1 MRGTRLVRPPFA
13 AALEGTRK
21 GKGKSQSQIKMDSG
35 FRRNDGVGVS
45 DIYAVFAS
53 AAGTAALCFTRAPL
67 GRGEQAEEKSRS
79 DRRQDAGEFA
89 VSTRTYCRRTPQP
102 AREVAGAWMPLRPRP
117 RGCPFLW

>member
-1 MRGTRLVRPPFA
+1 MRFV
-13 AALEGTRK
+13 EW
-21 GKGKSQSQIKMDSG
+21 G
-35 FRRNDGVGVS
+35 FLRWLL
-45 DIYAVFAS
+45 AAS
-53 AAGTAALCFTRAPL
+53 AAGTAALCSTRAPL

-117 RGCPFLW
+117 RGCPFLWWLSFGQAKESHQPPGMADEPHTDV